1 MKRLL
6 LFTVLLSLLV
16 SCGGRKQIE
25 KQLTT
30 GNYDIAISNA
40 LKKLKNNKDKKHKQ
54 KFVVLLEDAYQKVV
68 ARDLNTIAHLKKDGN
83 PEQYKAIYE
92 LYANLDARQEAIK
105 PVLPLKIDNKY
116 LTLNFDDYTDEL
128 VDYRYKTSD
137 YLLDQ
142 GIALLDSENKYNARE
157 AFQLFNYVDKINPN
171 FENVNELIHEAIE
184 VGTDYVSVHIEN
196 QTQQIIPQRL
206 EDELL
211 DFNTYGINNFWTVY
225 HANAQDQIDYDFG
238 MTLALTQIN
247 VSPERINERQILRRK
262 QIVDGW
268 EYVLDENGNV
278 QKDSL
283 GNDIKVDK
291 IITVKARVFETI
303 QSKSSQVVGTIIYK
317 DLKSNQV
324 VDSFNI
330 DSGFVFENLFA
341 EFRGDR
347 RALTRNDLALLRN
360 RLLPFPSNEQLVYDT
375 GEDLKIKLK
384 RIINSYNFRG

>member
-40 LKKLKNNKDKKHKQ
+40 LKKLENNKDKKRKQ
-54 KFVVLLEDAYQKVV
+54 KYVVLLEDAYQKVV

-83 PEQYKAIYE
+83 PEQYNKIYE

-105 PVLPLKIDNKY
+105 PVLPLKIGNKY
-116 LTLNFDDYTDEL
+116 LTLHFDDYNDEL

-142 GIALLDSENKYNARE
+142 GIALLDSDDKYNARE
-157 AFQLFNYVDKINPN
+157 AYQLFKYVEKINPN
-171 FENVNELIHEAIE
+171 FENVNELINEAIE

-196 QTQQIIPQRL
+196 QTQQIMPQRL
-206 EDELL
+206 ENELL
-211 DFNTYGINNFWTVY
+211 DFNTHGLNNFWTVY

-247 VSPERINERQILRRK
+247 VSPERVNERQVLRSK

-375 GEDLKIKLK
+375 GEDLKLKLK
-384 RIINSYNFRG
+384 QIINSYRFRG

>member
-291 IITVKARVFETI
+291 IITVKASVFETI

>member
-6 LFTVLLSLLV
+6 LFTVLISLLV

-40 LKKLKNNKDKKHKQ
+40 LKKLENNKDKKRKQ

-83 PEQYKAIYE
+83 LEQYKKIYE

-116 LTLNFDDYTDEL
+116 LTLHFDDYTDEL
-128 VDYRYKTSD
+128 LDYRYKTSD

-157 AFQLFNYVDKINPN
+157 AYQLFKYVDKINPN
-171 FENVNELIHEAIE
+171 FENVNELINEAIE

-196 QTQQIIPQRL
+196 QTQQIMPQRL
-206 EDELL
+206 ENELL
-211 DFNTYGINNFWTVY
+211 DFNTYGLNNFWTVY
-225 HANAQDQIDYDFG
+225 HANAQDQIDYDFA

-247 VSPERINERQILRRK
+247 VSPERVNERQVLRSK

-375 GEDLKIKLK
+375 GEDLKLKLK
-384 RIINSYNFRG
+384 QIINSYRFRG

>member
-206 EDELL
+206 ENELL
-211 DFNTYGINNFWTVY
+211 DFNTYGLNNFWTVY
-225 HANAQDQIDYDFG
+225 HANPQDQIDYDFG

-247 VSPERINERQILRRK
+247 VSPERVNERQVLRSK

-330 DSGFVFENLFA
+330 DSGFGFENLFA

-375 GEDLKIKLK
+375 GEDLKLKLK
-384 RIINSYNFRG
+384 QIINSYRFRG

>member
-6 LFTVLLSLLV
+6 LFSVLLSLLV

-30 GNYDIAISNA
+30 GNYDVAISNA
-40 LKKLKNNKDKKHKQ
+40 LRKLESNKDKKRKQ

-68 ARDLNTIAHLKKDGN
+68 ARDLNTIAHLEKDGN

-105 PVLPLKIDNKY
+105 PVLPLKIGNKY
-116 LTLNFDDYTDEL
+116 LTLDFDDYTDEL

-157 AFQLFNYVDKINPN
+157 AYQLFKYIDKINPN
-171 FENVNELIHEAIE
+171 FEEVNELISEAIE
-184 VGTDYVSVHIEN
+184 VGTDYVSVNIEN

-206 EDELL
+206 ENELL
-211 DFNTYGINNFWTVY
+211 DFNTYGLNNFWTVY
-225 HANAQDQIDYDFG
+225 HANAQDQIDYDFA

-247 VSPERINERQILRRK
+247 VSPERVNERQILRRK

-268 EYVLDENGNV
+268 EYLLDENGNV

-324 VDSFNI
+324 IDSFDI

-347 RALTRNDLALLRN
+347 RALTQNDRALLRN
-360 RLLPFPSNEQLVYDT
+360 RPLPFPSSEQLVYDT
-375 GEDLKIKLK
+375 GEDLKLKLK